1 MSDKGATSIHGKRFE
16 VNMLG
21 QGMHKKRLPSR
32 DKASWVCLIATLS
45 FSLWGANALPI
56 QQLEYE
62 LTTNLAISQH
72 RMPMLQNLASKANSA
87 ESIKGDLFSKLELE
101 PEDKSRAVSGS
112 SDLRS
117 VRVKL
122 RCSSHCDIREV
133 EKALNE
139 LTIPSMESTECLV
152 FNNQLQMERWLLES
166 STHSIKRL
174 ELDLERE
181 KNAIETE
188 RTTENLALEDTTK
201 PSSPFQLTAFSAPDP
216 SQPNQIQLLDS
227 LRQLNQTRSQNIESM
242 LLTLDRLKVKARGF
256 VSMTGS
262 PRMVP
267 IVRPI
272 TGFRFFVLCTLVL
285 AVWLLLMGWLLSIRL
300 NTTSIRKTWGNPGAT
315 KAGRSGAAKVNDSIG
330 MEKSLYWMQREG
342 IQYLGSI
349 QVLTNETSPDQAAE
363 SVLSAATEEEFDNS
377 TQLQWSRYLNSI
389 RLLKSI
395 SEGSLVLW
403 IGLFA
408 ARVMFDPVWRE
419 LVMVAPLAALSRMI
433 SGI

>member
-1 MSDKGATSIHGKRFE
+1 
-16 VNMLG
+16 MLG

-32 DKASWVCLIATLS
+32 DKASWVCLIASLS
-45 FSLWGANALPI
+45 FSLWAANSLPI
-56 QQLEYE
+56 QQLEYQ

-72 RMPMLQNLASKANSA
+72 RMPMLQNLASKTNPG
-87 ESIKGDLFSKLELE
+87 ESIAGDLFSKLELE
-101 PEDKSRAVSGS
+101 PEDKSRLGPVS

-117 VRVKL
+117 VRVNL
-122 RCSSHCDIREV
+122 RCPNHCDIREI

-139 LTIPSMESTECLV
+139 LTIPSMESAECLV
-152 FNNQLQMERWLLES
+152 FNKQLQMERWLLES
-166 STHSIKRL
+166 SAHSIKRL

-181 KNAIETE
+181 KNAIGTE
-188 RTTENLALEDTTK
+188 RNTDYVGQQDNQR
-201 PSSPFQLTAFSAPDP
+201 PSSPFQLTSFNAPDP
-216 SQPNQIQLLDS
+216 SQPNQVQLLDN
-227 LRQLNQTRSQNIESM
+227 LHQLNQTRSQNIESM

-267 IVRPI
+267 LVRPL
-272 TGFRFFVLCTLVL
+272 TRFRFFVLCGIVL
-285 AVWLLLMGWLLSIRL
+285 AVWVLLMGWLYSARLSAMTIWK
-300 NTTSIRKTWGNPGAT
+300 SWGNRKSKQPGKSGTAT
-315 KAGRSGAAKVNDSIG
+315 VSDSNG
-330 MEKSLYWMQREG
+330 MEKSLHWMQREG
-342 IQYLGSI
+342 IPYLGSI
-349 QVLTNETSPDQAAE
+349 QVLTNDASTEPSVEPLASEATAVEFVE
-363 SVLSAATEEEFDNS
+363 SADME
-377 TQLQWSRYLNSI
+377 WSRYLHSI

>member
-1 MSDKGATSIHGKRFE
+1 MKNEATTSIHGKRFE

-21 QGMHKKRLPSR
+21 QGMHKNRLPSH
-32 DKASWVCLIATLS
+32 DKASWVCLIATLA

-56 QQLEYE
+56 QQLEYQ

-72 RMPMLQNLASKANSA
+72 RMPMLQALASKGNLT

-101 PEDKSRAVSGS
+101 PEEKSRPRSGS

-122 RCSSHCDIREV
+122 RCPSHCDIREI
-133 EKALNE
+133 EKSLNE
-139 LTIPSMESTECLV
+139 LTIPSMESTECVV
-152 FNNQLQMERWLLES
+152 FNKQLQMERWLLES
-166 STHSIKRL
+166 GTHSIKRL
-174 ELDLERE
+174 ELDLERD
-181 KNAIETE
+181 KNAIETD
-188 RTTENLALEDTTK
+188 RNTENVVQEGNPRA
-201 PSSPFQLTAFSAPDP
+201 SSPFQLTAFSAPDP
-216 SQPNQIQLLDS
+216 SQPSQVQLLDS

-256 VSMTGS
+256 VSMTGA

-267 IVRPI
+267 IVRPL
-272 TGFRFFVLCTLVL
+272 TGFRFVVLFTLVL
-285 AVWLLLMGWLLSIRL
+285 VVWLLLMGWLMSLRI
-300 NTTSIRKTWGNPGAT
+300 NKISIRKTRGNLSAT
-315 KAGRSGAAKVNDSIG
+315 QFRKSGTAAVSDSIG
-330 MEKSLYWMQREG
+330 MEKSLHWMQREG

-349 QVLTNETSPDQAAE
+349 QVLTNEPASDPGVE
-363 SVLSAATEEEFDNS
+363 SVLADATEVEVDES
-377 TQLQWSRYLNSI
+377 AQLRWSRYVYSI
-389 RLLKSI
+389 QLLKSI

-408 ARVMFDPVWRE
+408 ARTMFDPVWRE